1 MALELID
8 QEVLLQSAFN
18 GNRRELSRLL
28 THLEKGMKLNL
39 PENAPPRKSTVLGI
53 TGPPGVG
60 KSTLIGRIINYW
72 KERNQNVAVLAID
85 PSSPRSGG
93 ALLGDRVRMDS
104 ADSGDLVFVRSLST
118 GGHPGGIS
126 SSLVSMIDLLSY
138 CGWENIVIE
147 TVGSGQS
154 EIKIV
159 AFADKILLV
168 DGPDRGDIIQAEKAG
183 IIELAD
189 IVVINKS
196 DLPGSTNA
204 AESIRSSLSFG
215 DAKSSPEVI
224 LVSAQKNEGV
234 EEMMNLVE
242 NCHTP
247 DWRERIKLK
256 ERLISLWD
264 SRLLASP
271 EFNRIIGDLQTGSI
285 SLDDALDELA
295 R

>member
-1 MALELID
+1 MID

-126 SSLVSMIDLLSY
+126 SSLISMIDLLSY

-285 SLDDALDELA
+285 SLDDALDELS

>member
-1 MALELID
+1 MID

-126 SSLVSMIDLLSY
+126 SSLISMIDLLSY

-224 LVSAQKNEGV
+224 LVSAQKNEGI

-256 ERLISLWD
+256 QRLISLWD
-264 SRLLASP
+264 SRLLSSP
-271 EFNRIIGDLQTGSI
+271 EFNRIIDDLQTGSI
-285 SLDDALDELA
+285 SLDGALDELA

>member
-1 MALELID
+1 MID

-126 SSLVSMIDLLSY
+126 SSLISMIDLLSY

-215 DAKSSPEVI
+215 DVKSSPEVI
-224 LVSAQKNEGV
+224 LVSAQKNEGI

>member
-8 QEVLLQSAFN
+8 QEVLLRSAFN

-126 SSLVSMIDLLSY
+126 SSLISMIDLLSY

>member
-1 MALELID
+1 MID

-39 PENAPPRKSTVLGI
+39 PENAPPRKSTVGI

-126 SSLVSMIDLLSY
+126 SSLISMIDLLSY

-264 SRLLASP
+264 SRLLSSP

>member
-1 MALELID
+1 VALELID

-126 SSLVSMIDLLSY
+126 SSLISMIDLLSY